1 MERLIRFFAALTRW
15 GLGLCALLLVLAAVY
30 VSLGRELTPLV
41 AEYRAEVEAKAQAAV
56 GIPLHIGSLEGRWSG
71 FAPVLL
77 AHDVMVGEG
86 SSALRLDQVEVVPAI
101 WDSLMAR
108 EVRLS
113 HLQVSG
119 LQLSAKEDKDGHWA
133 LQGLPVQDDQPLDP
147 QQLLKRMQMVKRV
160 SLLDSQVTLQP
171 FDQAPVTL
179 TYVGL
184 SLHTGT
190 TRQRLDARLTLP
202 DGQPLALSLR
212 SRIRASQWKDAEIQA
227 YLSLPQSDW
236 AKWIPAKLTQQWT
249 LSQFKAGGEFWL
261 NWSKGTVQS
270 AVVRL
275 NSPQVKGRYAERKP
289 VHIENFALTAYLQRS
304 DTGLKIL
311 FDSLAMNL
319 GETRWES
326 RLQLQQTLATDK
338 AQEVWKLQ
346 ADRLDLTPITPLL
359 NALAPLPEGFAK
371 TIEHLKATG
380 LLRNVLVDFRPQDS
394 TDQKVSFAANL
405 ERVGF
410 DAYFGAP
417 AARNVSGSISGDL
430 GGGELRMDSKDFS
443 LHLDPIFAKP
453 WQYLQANARL
463 TWKLDKEG
471 FTLIAPYIKVL
482 GEEGK
487 IAADFLIRLHFDHS
501 QEDYMDLRVGM
512 VDGDGRFTSKYL
524 PAVLS
529 PALDEWLR
537 TAILKGAVD
546 QGFFQYQG
554 SLNHDALPAARNI
567 SLFFKVHDA
576 ELAFQPGWPHVS
588 KVKGEVFV
596 EETGVRILASKGQLL
611 DTKVNDIYVNIP
623 HAPSGK
629 ESHLLLTGGFA
640 GGLGDGLKIL
650 QEAPIGT
657 ASTFAGWKGEGDLQG
672 KLDLDVPLVKG
683 VEPKIV
689 VDFQTDN
696 ARLQLAEP
704 PLDLT
709 QLKGSFRFDSAKGL
723 SGEKITAQAF
733 DRPITAQIFA
743 DGKPG
748 NISTRVAARG
758 QVTVKRLTDWLKISQ
773 PLPVSGDIP
782 YQLQLNLDGADSQ
795 LMVSSNLKG
804 VAVDLPAP
812 FGMPASQGRDSVF
825 RMTLQGAERRYWFDY
840 GELAN
845 FTFAAPPD
853 KFNDG
858 RGELFLGDGDAVLPA
873 AKGLRIRGV
882 LSELDIDPWKKLVN
896 QYAGN
901 DPGGSAKQLLSGA
914 DFKIGKLTGLG
925 TQFDQVSLQ
934 LDRKPAA
941 WGMQFDSQQAKGS
954 VNLPDAKGAPIAVN
968 LQYVKLPAV
977 DPTVQADENAPDPLA
992 SIDPK
997 DIPALDIAIAQLFQ
1011 GPDLVGAWSLKIRPT
1026 TKGLAFSDLDLGLKG
1041 MQLKGAGGWEGAPG
1055 TSSSWYKGRLDGKNI
1070 ADVLK
1075 GWGYAPTVTSEDFHL
1090 DVDGRWPG
1098 SPAWVGP
1105 KRFSG
1110 SLDAAFRKGQFVEV
1124 EGGAQALRVFGLLN
1138 FNSIGRRLRLD
1149 FSDLL
1154 GKGLSYDRVK
1164 GLLAASDGVFVTR
1177 EPITLTGPSSNL
1189 ELNGTLDLVADRVN
1203 AKLLVTLPVTNNLPI
1218 AALIVGAPAIGGALF
1233 LIDKLI
1239 GDRVSRFASVQY
1251 KVEGPW
1257 KDPKI
1262 TFDKPF
1268 EKPN

>member
-41 AEYRAEVEAKAQAAV
+41 AEYRGEIEAKARTALDM
-56 GIPLHIGSLEGRWSG
+56 PLSIGSLEGRWSG
-71 FAPVLL
+71 FAPVLM

-86 SSALRLDQVEVVPAI
+86 NSALRLDQVQVVPDI
-101 WDSLMAR
+101 WASVLAR
-108 EVRLS
+108 EVRIA
-113 HLQVSG
+113 HLEVSG
-119 LQLSAKEDKDGHWA
+119 LQVSVKEDKDGHWA

-147 QQLLKRMQMVKRV
+147 EQLLTRMQMVGQV

-171 FDQAPVTL
+171 FEQAPLTL
-179 TYVGL
+179 TYVGV
-184 SLHTGT
+184 SLQTGAN
-190 TRQRLDARLTLP
+190 RQRLDARLTLP
-202 DGQPLALSLR
+202 DGQPLALNLR
-212 SRIRASQWKDAEIQA
+212 TRIRASQWKDGEAEA

-236 AKWIPAKLTQQWT
+236 AKWIPAKLTRQWKLT
-249 LSQFKAGGEFWL
+249 ELKAGGEFWL
-261 NWSKGTVQS
+261 TWGKGTVQS
-270 AVVRL
+270 AAVRL
-275 NSPQVKGRYAERKP
+275 NAAQLKGSYADRKP
-289 VHIENFALTAYLQRS
+289 THIENLALTAYLQRS
-304 DTGLKIL
+304 DSGLKVL

-319 GETRWES
+319 GDTRWES

-338 AQEVWKLQ
+338 AQEVWNLQ

-359 NALAPLPEGFAK
+359 HALAPLPEALA
-371 TIEHLKATG
+371 TTLDHLKATG
-380 LLRNVLVDFRPQDS
+380 TLRNVLLDYRPEDT
-394 TDQKVSFAANL
+394 TDQRVSFAANL
-405 ERVGF
+405 DRIGF

-430 GGGELRMDSKDFS
+430 GKGELRMDSKDFS
-443 LHLDPIFAKP
+443 LHLFPIFAKP
-453 WQYLQANARL
+453 WQYIQANARL

-487 IAADFLIRLHFDHS
+487 VAADFLIRLHFDHS

-512 VDGDGRFTSKYL
+512 VDGDGRFTPKYL

-546 QGFFQYQG
+546 EGFFQYQG
-554 SLNHDALPAARNI
+554 SLNHDALPASRNI

-576 ELAFQPGWPHVS
+576 ELAFQPVWPHVS

-596 EETGVRILASKGQLL
+596 EESGVRILASKGQLL

-623 HAPSGK
+623 HAPEGK
-629 ESHLLLTGGFA
+629 DSHLLLTGNFA

-657 ASTFAGWKGEGDLQG
+657 ASTFAGWKGDGDLQG
-672 KLDLDVPLVKG
+672 KLDLDIPLAKG
-683 VEPKIV
+683 ADPKIV
-689 VDFQTDN
+689 VDFKTDK

-704 PLDLT
+704 TLDLS
-709 QLKGSFRFDSAKGL
+709 QLKGDFRFDSAKGL
-723 SGEKITAQAF
+723 SGQNISAQAF

-743 DGKPG
+743 DGRQG
-748 NISTRVAARG
+748 NLNTRVTAKG
-758 QVTVKRLTDWLKISQ
+758 QVTVKRLTDWLKVSQ

-825 RMTLQGAERRYWFDY
+825 RMTLQGKERRYWFDY
-840 GELAN
+840 GELGS
-845 FTFAAPPD
+845 FTFAAPAD
-853 KFNDG
+853 NFADG
-858 RGELFLGDGDAVLPA
+858 RGELFLGEGDAVLPA
-873 AKGLRIRGV
+873 GKGLRIRGV
-882 LSELDIDPWKKLVN
+882 LSELDVDPWKKLVDR
-896 QYAGN
+896 YAGN

-914 DFKIGKLTGLG
+914 DFKIGKLTGFG
-925 TQFDQVSLQ
+925 TQFDQVNLQ

-941 WGMQFDSQQAKGS
+941 WGLQFDSQQAKGT
-954 VNLPDAKGAPIAVN
+954 VGLPDAKGAPIAVN

-992 SIDPK
+992 DVDPK
-997 DIPALDIAIAQLFQ
+997 DIPALDISIAQLFQ
-1011 GPDLVGAWSLKIRPT
+1011 GPDLVGAWSLKVRPT
-1026 TKGLAFSDLDLGLKG
+1026 TKGMAFNSLNLGLKG
-1041 MQLKGAGGWEGAPG
+1041 MLLQGAGGWEGAPG
-1055 TSSSWYKGRLDGKNI
+1055 ASSSWYKGRLDGKNI
-1070 ADVLK
+1070 GDVLK
-1075 GWGYAPTVTSEDFHL
+1075 GWGFAPSVTSEEFHV

-1110 SLDAAFRKGQFVEV
+1110 SLDASFRKGQFVEV

-1164 GLLAASDGVFVTR
+1164 GLLAASNGVFVTR
-1177 EPITLTGPSSNL
+1177 EPITMTGPSSNL
-1189 ELNGTLDLVADRVN
+1189 EINGTLDLVADRVD